1 MILIFFLKVCP
12 SFGAALIKGILDR
25 FVPDEFC
32 PDAIPEAVLQVLD
45 SEVSRVTVNFQ
56 YNYVTQTQTQTIK
69 DMFV

>member
-45 SEVSRVTVNFQ
+45 SGSVELQSIFS
-56 YNYVTQTQTQTIK
+56 II
-69 DMFV
+69 M